1 MPVGAAIGAAGL
13 GGAVISSSAAK
24 SAAKT
29 QANAATTA
37 GQAQLDAANR
47 AADLQMQMFNTIRG
61 DLSPYR
67 QIGSS
72 ALPGISALL
81 GLPTTS
87 ATTGGVPQ
95 TMASPGAFTA
105 GGLAGAAPA
114 AASPYAQY
122 VQNNKDLNDYWSA
135 SQGKPGAFSAW
146 GLPDNATIDQFGQ
159 AHWSSNGQGESRSY
173 TPMTAQQAMT
183 GGQPGAG
190 AQPAL
195 SNTRISDY
203 LSSLPGYQFAKDQG
217 VQAVTHSL
225 NARGLGGLSGSL
237 GKGIARFVTGLADQ
251 TYGEQL
257 KRLSDV
263 AGMGQNAAAQTG
275 TAGTAAASGAAG
287 SLTAGSQAYGQGLI
301 GAANAS
307 AGGTVGAANAI
318 GSGLNSAANG
328 YLTSRVLGMYGGAPA
343 AAAAAPAGFSLAGL
357 Y

>member
-1 MPVGAAIGAAGL
+1 MPVGAAIGAAGI
-13 GGAVISSSAAK
+13 GSAVIGSSAAK

-29 QANAATTA
+29 QSQAAMQA
-37 GQAQLDAANR
+37 GQAQLEASNR
-47 AADLQMQMFNTIRG
+47 AADLQLQMFNTIRG

-81 GLPTTS
+81 GLPTAS
-87 ATTGGVPQ
+87 GATGAGTPQ
-95 TMASPGAFTA
+95 TMISPGAFTA

-122 VQNNKDLNDYWSA
+122 VQNNQDLNDFWA
-135 SQGKPGAFSAW
+135 ANQGKPGAFNAW

-159 AHWSSNGQGESRSY
+159 AHWASNGQGESRSY

-183 GGQPGAG
+183 GSQPAGAA

-195 SNTRISDY
+195 SNTGISDY
-203 LSSLPGYQFAKDQG
+203 LSNLPGYQFAKDQG
-217 VQAVTHSL
+217 VQAVTSSL

-257 KRLSDV
+257 DRLMKT
-263 AGMGQNAAAQTG
+263 AGIGQNAAAQTG
-275 TAGTAAASGAAG
+275 TAGTQAASGAAG
-287 SLTAGSQAYGQGLI
+287 SLVGGSQAYGQGLI

-318 GSGLNSAANG
+318 GAGLNSAANG
-328 YLTSRVLGMYGGAPA
+328 YLTSRVLGMYGGAPTA
-343 AAAAAPAGFSLAGL
+343 AAVPNVPLSGL

>member
-13 GGAVISSSAAK
+13 GSAVIGAGAAK

-29 QANAATTA
+29 QSQAATQA
-37 GQAQLDAANR
+37 GQAQLDASNR
-47 AADLQMQMFNTIRG
+47 AADLQLQMFNTIRG

-67 QIGSS
+67 QIGAS

-87 ATTGGVPQ
+87 AATGSGMPQ
-95 TMASPGAFTA
+95 TMISPGAFTA

-114 AASPYAQY
+114 AAASPYAQY
-122 VQNNKDLNDYWSA
+122 VQNNQDLNSYWA
-135 SQGKPGAFSAW
+135 ANQGKPGAFSAW

-159 AHWSSNGQGESRSY
+159 AHWASNGQGESRSF
-173 TPMTAQQAMT
+173 TPMTAQQATTAQPSAT
-183 GGQPGAG
+183 GG
-190 AQPAL
+190 L
-195 SNTRISDY
+195 SNTGISDY

-217 VQAVTHSL
+217 VQAVTNSL

-257 KRLSDV
+257 NRLTGV
-263 AGMGQNAAAQTG
+263 AGIGQNAAAQTG
-275 TAGTAAASGAAG
+275 TAGTQAASGAAG

-318 GSGLNSAANG
+318 GSGLNSAVNG

-343 AAAAAPAGFSLAGL
+343 AAAAVPNVPLSGL